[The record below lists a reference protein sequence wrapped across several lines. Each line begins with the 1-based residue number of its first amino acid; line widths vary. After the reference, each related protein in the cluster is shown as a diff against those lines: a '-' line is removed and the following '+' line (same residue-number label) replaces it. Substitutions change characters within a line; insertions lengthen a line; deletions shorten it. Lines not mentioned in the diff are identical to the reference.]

1 MKNVLF
7 FSLWVVVAI
16 GLISCEG
23 GTTFT
28 KTITNNSSE
37 TLTVELFTS
46 TFSTPTT
53 TTIAPNETKDIFWN
67 DQLGGF
73 VDDTYNCI
81 TDIDSVNVTVT
92 NNKVLQKDLDSSA
105 TWTLDSK
112 KDSRNSFEK
121 CTCTITDDD
130 LN

>member
-7 FSLWVVVAI
+7 YSLWAVVAI
-16 GLISCEG
+16 GLASCEG

-46 TFSTPTT
+46 TFSSATT
-53 TTIAPNETKDIFWN
+53 TTIAPNETKDIFWH
-67 DQLGGF
+67 DQMGGF
-73 VDDTYNCI
+73 VDTTYNCI
-81 TDIDSVNVTVT
+81 TEIDSVNITVT
-92 NNKVLQKDLDSSA
+92 NSKTLQKDLVSNA
-105 TWTLDSK
+105 TWTQDSK
-112 KDSRNSFEK
+112 KDSRNSYEK